1 MLHPDLAQL
10 HASYTAVLDDYDEGN
25 LSYDDAL
32 VSIAAMTVVD
42 GAGFVWAI
50 DTETGEFTRAQP
62 GDVPQ
67 LAQPSAFVPAQVPSR
82 GGPVWAAEDLMR
94 PPSQSRP
101 QQFVDDGPMRLAPSR
116 QGGDGSSDVSPR
128 ARSGKSLARS
138 EASGLSKLVPAD
150 SKLGALLVEKKRV
163 VLIAVACVAVVSAVV
178 LLKPSSS
185 DVAAPGPGD
194 SVAGSTVPSSETTV
208 AAGGLE
214 STVVPVP
221 PDPAVVTSEV
231 PVVPDPAA
239 TTAVPAPVDPVP
251 SEPPAP
257 ALPTPTVDEQIA
269 VLQTLV
275 SADRASVSAV
285 VLAHGSVRNI
295 ALRTAQYAGYKAT
308 GMLLSVSAPGEV
320 DVSGS
325 VVSRVDLVDQASGEV
340 VSSGTATWVLR
351 DTGWVLAAYVD
362 FN

>member
-32 VSIAAMTVVD
+32 ASIGAMTVID

-67 LAQPSAFVPAQVPSR
+67 FAQPSAFVPAQVPSR

-94 PPSQSRP
+94 PPSQARP
-101 QQFVDDGPMRLAPSR
+101 QQFGGDGPMRLAPSR
-116 QGGDGSSDVSPR
+116 QGDDGSAGGGRQPR
-128 ARSGKSLARS
+128 VKSGKSLARS
-138 EASGLSKLVPAD
+138 EVSGLSKFVPAD
-150 SKLGALLVEKKRV
+150 SKIGALLIEKKRM
-163 VLIAVACVAVVSAVV
+163 VLVAVACVAVVSAVV
-178 LLKPSSS
+178 LLKPSSGE
-185 DVAAPGPGD
+185 VAAPGPDD
-194 SVAGSTVPSSETTV
+194 SVAMSTVPSSETTV
-208 AAGGLE
+208 AAGGSE
-214 STVVPVP
+214 STVASTV
-221 PDPAVVTSEV
+221 PDPAVSTSEV

-239 TTAVPAPVDPVP
+239 TTVPAPVP
-251 SEPPAP
+251 SEPPVP

-269 VLQTLV
+269 VLQALV

-285 VLAHGSVRNI
+285 VLAHGSVRNV

-320 DVSGS
+320 DASGS
-325 VVSRVDLVDQASGEV
+325 VVSRIDLVDQASGEV

-351 DTGWVLAAYVD
+351 DSGWVLAAYVD
-362 FN
+362 FD